1 MLVIDVMTGDVITV
15 KKDTLVGDARRLMQ
29 VHNIR
34 RLPVVDD
41 KGRPIGVVTESRL
54 ERIKPPT
61 ATPRIWQITYLLS
74 QLSHT
79 TVGDVMR
86 KKVITVKPTDSV
98 EQAIAK
104 AQSARVGTVI
114 VVEKGKI
121 VGICSTN
128 DFFYGIVNTTLGIGE
143 SGTRI
148 IIIGGGSGKPAE
160 EIISFIN
167 KLGIEIKV
175 LWAIVSPT
183 IKKNNLVIHLETE
196 DASDVVDGLRKL
208 GYEARV
214 VAH

>member
-1 MLVIDVMTGDVITV
+1 VLIIDVMTRNVITV
-15 KKDTLVGDARRLMQ
+15 TRDTPVGEAQRIMQ
-29 VHNIR
+29 EHKIR
-34 RLPVVDD
+34 RLPVVDGE
-41 KGRPIGVVTESRL
+41 GRPIGVVTTNRL
-54 ERIKPPT
+54 ERVKPR
-61 ATPRIWQITYLLS
+61 AGTPLLWQINYLLS
-74 QLSHT
+74 RT

-86 KKVITVKPTDSV
+86 KRVVTVKPTDSV
-98 EQAIAK
+98 EHAIAK

-128 DFFYGIVNTTLGIGE
+128 DFFYGIVNPTLGIGE

-160 EIISFIN
+160 KIISCIN

-175 LWAIVSPT
+175 LWAIISPT
-183 IKKNNLVIHLETE
+183 IKKNNLVVHLETE
-196 DASDVVDGLRKL
+196 DASNLVEELRKL

-214 VAH
+214 VAR

>member
-1 MLVIDVMTGDVITV
+1 MLVIDVMTRNVITV
-15 KKDTLVGDARRLMQ
+15 KRDTPVSEAQRIMKE
-29 VHNIR
+29 HNIR

-41 KGRPIGVVTESRL
+41 EGRPIGVVTANRL
-54 ERIKPPT
+54 ERVKPRT
-61 ATPRIWQITYLLS
+61 GTPLLWQITYL
-74 QLSHT
+74 LSHT

-86 KKVITVKPTDSV
+86 KRVVTVKPTDSV
-98 EQAIAK
+98 EHAIAK

-196 DASDVVDGLRKL
+196 DASNVVDGLRKL

-214 VAH
+214 VAR